1 MLTKYRRGIILVGLG
16 LAMVAA
22 GCKKK
27 VKITPPPPAPTV
39 TQPVEAPTAKAAVL
53 EFSVEPTTIERG
65 QSALLRWSVSNA
77 NNISLDNGI
86 GVVPANGTRKVIPS
100 ETTTYTLRASGPG
113 GEAMATTTVT
123 VTAPAPPPPPANA
136 TPTGTMEQRLQTEVG
151 DAYFD
156 YDKGDIRD
164 DARAVLAKDADALK
178 SIFAA
183 FPSATVVV
191 EGHCDDRGSAEYNLG
206 LADRRATAAKDFL
219 AQLGV
224 PADKLKTVSYGKE
237 RPQCTE
243 ASEDCYQKNR
253 RAHFA
258 PAQ

>member
-1 MLTKYRRGIILVGLG
+1 MLTRYRRGMIVTGLV
-16 LAMVAA
+16 LAMFA
-22 GCKKK
+22 GACKKK
-27 VKITPPPPAPTV
+27 AKIQPPPPTPTV
-39 TQPVEAPTAKAAVL
+39 THPAEAPTAKAAVL

-77 NNISLDNGI
+77 NNISIDNSI
-86 GVVPANGTRKVIPS
+86 GVVPANGSRKVIPS
-100 ETTTYTLRASGPG
+100 DTSTYTLRASGPG

-123 VTAPAPPPPPANA
+123 VTAPAPPPPPAN
-136 TPTGTMEQRLQTEVG
+136 TGSTGTLDQRLQSEVG

-164 DARAVLAKDADALK
+164 DARAVLTRDADALK

-183 FPSATVVV
+183 FPNASVIV
-191 EGHCDDRGSAEYNLG
+191 EGHCDERGSAEYNLG

-224 PADKLKTVSYGKE
+224 PAEKLKTVSYGKE

-243 ASEDCYQKNR
+243 AAEDCYQKNR